1 MIIELPQKN
10 NQYATLV
17 DPKNN
22 QFEVLVERNNQGIY
36 LTKGWHA
43 LRDFYKLN
51 LGAWITIVWMGNGRF
66 DIRVKNR
73 FGKRV
78 RYPTF
83 TPPME
88 FRVEHNPAPV
98 VVDWF
103 VPRPFMHDEF
113 NFQLT
118 YEKKLG
124 YEDIAFGCLE
134 LAEFGFAHMA
144 LDRETTD
151 IGLVDENGN
160 LWNCTLQFSMTPYP
174 NFKIGG
180 GWD

>member
-1 MIIELPQKN
+1 MLPMMFSDDFGNQLQ
-10 NQYATLV
+10 QYATLV
-17 DPKNN
+17 DQNNN

-36 LTKGWHA
+36 LTRGWHA
-43 LRDFYKLN
+43 IRDFYKLQ

-78 RYPTF
+78 RCPTF

-88 FRVEHNPAPV
+88 FKVERNVVPV

-103 VPRPFMHDEF
+103 VPRPFSHDGY

-124 YEDIAFGCLE
+124 CEDVMSGYLVWFIAFTYFFNRIC
-134 LAEFGFAHMA
+134 
-144 LDRETTD
+144 
-151 IGLVDENGN
+151 V
-160 LWNCTLQFSMTPYP
+160 
-174 NFKIGG
+174 
-180 GWD
+180 